1 MDLPSLPP
9 GYNTAL
15 ALEVYKM
22 SCRRIRDIME
32 GSFLLVT
39 IIAGGE
45 GGGGGR
51 SGVGLLWSGD
61 RWRRR
66 GWRLP
71 LTRYIAPLAAVVAAR
86 PPSLTCADI
95 TNENMCRKTGRRNPV
110 QRRGGG

>member
-1 MDLPSLPP
+1 MIHGPTKFPP
-9 GYNTAL
+9 GSSTAL

-39 IIAGGE
+39 IIAGGGE
-45 GGGGGR
+45 GGGR

-66 GWRLP
+66 GRRLP
-71 LTRYIAPLAAVVAAR
+71 LTRYIAPLAVAADAF
-86 PPSLTCADI
+86 TH
-95 TNENMCRKTGRRNPV
+95 MCRYN
-110 QRRGGG
+110 